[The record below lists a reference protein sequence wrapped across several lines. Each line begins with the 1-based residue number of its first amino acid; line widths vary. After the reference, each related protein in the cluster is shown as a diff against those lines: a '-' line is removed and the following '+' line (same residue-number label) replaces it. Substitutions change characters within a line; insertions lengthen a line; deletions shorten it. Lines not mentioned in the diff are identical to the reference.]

1 MFFTNCKSKYES
13 NTLVKN
19 FKKVESINLDARE
32 SNVNNNIF
40 TNIAIEYDRKDD
52 AYVGINELSFNSNTN
67 ALQMYRIV
75 EWYRI

>member
-1 MFFTNCKSKYES
+1 MKKILIIFIGIFFTNCKSKYES

-40 TNIAIEYDRKDD
+40 TNIAIEYDKKIDS
-52 AYVGINELSFNSNTN
+52 LP
-67 ALQMYRIV
+67 RI
-75 EWYRI
+75 ISK

>member
-40 TNIAIEYDRKDD
+40 TNIAIEYDKKIDS
-52 AYVGINELSFNSNTN
+52 LP
-67 ALQMYRIV
+67 RI
-75 EWYRI
+75 ISK